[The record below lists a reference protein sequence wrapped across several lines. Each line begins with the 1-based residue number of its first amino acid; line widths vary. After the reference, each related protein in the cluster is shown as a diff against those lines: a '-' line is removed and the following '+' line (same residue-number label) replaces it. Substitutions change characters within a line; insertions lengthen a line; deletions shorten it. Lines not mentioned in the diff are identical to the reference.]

1 MEIVTDLADPEM
13 KIDQYGNLDLGP
25 EEFSSEYFRTQPKI
39 VESIDMSVIYN
50 PGRLNENK
58 ALEGLNFNIRA
69 EEYIIIFGPSGCGKS
84 TTLNTIA
91 GLEMPTGGKL
101 IVGGED
107 VKTLSSDQLAEYH
120 RNKVGMIFQS
130 YNLIPTLTILENV
143 VLPLVFEKKSF
154 IERRQR
160 GMEVLE
166 QLGLANVEKRYPLE
180 LSGGQQQRVG
190 IARALINDAP
200 VLLADEAVGNLDSV
214 AAKNVLEIMNNLNLN
229 NKKTIISVTHNPEH
243 LYYADR
249 VFYMKDGRIV
259 MIQANKNRRVPKKK
273 QIEIKRKRTELDL
286 LLEAYPDLSS
296 MQIHVMM
303 APFKAK
309 MLVAYFLN
317 QFETQEIRDL
327 EKMVEKRLLG
337 GMRDKEFFDTLT
349 ASVEDRGLGLSQN
362 TAKRFMGVI
371 DEVISKSNIIRDN
384 TVSLDAGEA
393 NPIREVVD
401 TIRYSLM
408 DEFVGNLNPEQV
420 DALNKGIEFRIL
432 HKISKPEFREY
443 LDRPFPEGG
452 VGLNRKT
459 AKKFSR
465 KMELIMLVEFGQ

>member
-1 MEIVTDLADPEM
+1 MEIITDLADPEM

-25 EEFSSEYFRTQPKI
+25 EEFSSEYFRSQPKI
-39 VESIDMSVIYN
+39 VEAVDMSVVYN

-58 ALEGLNFNIRA
+58 ALENLNFNIRA

-91 GLEMPTGGKL
+91 GLEMATSGQL
-101 IVGGED
+101 FVGGDD
-107 VKTLSSDQLAEYH
+107 VKTLTSNQLADFH
-120 RNKVGMIFQS
+120 RNTVGMIFQS

-154 IERRQR
+154 KERRER
-160 GMEVLE
+160 GMAVLE
-166 QLGLANVEKRYPLE
+166 QLGLANVEKRYPPE

-200 VLLADEAVGNLDSV
+200 ILLADEAVGNLDSV
-214 AAKNVLEIMNNLNLN
+214 AAKNVLEILNTLNLEG
-229 NKKTIISVTHNPEH
+229 KKTIISVTHNPEH

-249 VFYMKDGRIV
+249 VFYMKDGRII
-259 MIQANKNRRVPKKK
+259 MIQANKNRRIPKKK

-286 LLEAYPDLSS
+286 LLQAYPDLSS
-296 MQIHVMM
+296 MQIHVML

-327 EKMVEKRLLG
+327 EKLVEKRLLG
-337 GMRDKEFFDTLT
+337 NMRDKEFYDTLT
-349 ASVEDRGLGLSQN
+349 SSVEDRGLGLSKSL
-362 TAKRFMGVI
+362 AKKFMSVV
-371 DEVISKSNIIRDN
+371 DEVVSKSNTIRDN
-384 TVSLDAGEA
+384 NFALDASEED
-393 NPIREVVD
+393 PIREVINSV
-401 TIRYSLM
+401 RHSLM
-408 DEFVGNLNPEQV
+408 DEYSGNLTPDEV
-420 DALNKGIEFRIL
+420 SALNKGIEFRLL
-432 HKISKPEFREY
+432 HKISKEEFREY
-443 LDRPFPEGG
+443 LDRPFSQGG
-452 VGLNRKT
+452 VGLNRRA
-459 AKKFSR
+459 AKKMSR